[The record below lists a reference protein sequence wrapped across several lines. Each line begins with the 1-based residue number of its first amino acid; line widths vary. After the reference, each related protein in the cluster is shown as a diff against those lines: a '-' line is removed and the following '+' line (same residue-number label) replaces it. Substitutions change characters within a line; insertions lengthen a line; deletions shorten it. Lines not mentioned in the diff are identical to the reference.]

1 LPHWLSLID
10 RAIPTRFDQLTTMLG
25 AGGLIVINAMI
36 DLSLSGTWY
45 NMSVSDA
52 ASNNTRNRNYLYL
65 DAHVTIHF

>member
-1 LPHWLSLID
+1 
-10 RAIPTRFDQLTTMLG
+10 MLG